1 MSKQFRK
8 INWDKKLYKRA
19 VKDYNK
25 LAVFYADVSLSRD
38 AWEKWSDM
46 WEEKYYKLLKKY
58 KAVKNKL
65 KVYEAEL
72 DKVSVRFDIAS
83 EDVLNRKW
91 EKKAW
96 ECLRD
101 SSSEVKE

>member
-8 INWDKKLYKRA
+8 INWDKKLAKKA

-46 WEEKYYKLLKKY
+46 WEKKYYKLLKQNK
-58 KAVKNKL
+58 KL
-65 KVYEAEL
+65 KKEL
-72 DKVSVRFDIAS
+72 KAKDAYFD
-83 EDVLNRKW
+83 EV
-91 EKKAW
+91 
-96 ECLRD
+96 D
-101 SSSEVKE
+101 SSVQSTKIVYGGPFIDASGEVTNEC